1 MATIQT
7 LAPELLD
14 QIFEQVPSNTA
25 HRDLPSSALV
35 CRDWRDPAQ
44 HALFSS
50 VELTS
55 SRQANAW
62 LQSAARPRYRTKH
75 LGLGFSLGMK
85 LGLTVI
91 KSCPFL
97 SSFEA
102 PIMSRLPDE
111 DEADDWRQVSD
122 GAFQWCLSAAGKFV
136 T

>member
-1 MATIQT
+1 MATIKS
-7 LAPELLD
+7 LAPELLF

-35 CRDWRDPAQ
+35 CR
-44 HALFSS
+44 

-75 LGLGFSLGMK
+75 LGLGYSLGMK

-91 KSCPFL
+91 RSCHFL

-122 GAFQWCLSAAGKFV
+122 GAFQWCLSAAGKSV